1 VGAGGNQKEA
11 IESANASLA
20 IFQDYNQ
27 KLQVGYILAFAGEN
41 KKALDLAA
49 EVAKSRP
56 DDVLVQAMFVPTVQA
71 AAALTGND
79 APRAIELLKPASA
92 YDKATKNVLY
102 FLGLAYVKNK
112 QGAEAAQEFQK
123 ILALRNFV
131 PADPLMSLAH
141 LGLGRAY
148 AREGDSQKSRTA
160 YQDFLTLWKD
170 ADPDIPI
177 LKQAKAEYAKLQ

>member
-1 VGAGGNQKEA
+1 MT
-11 IESANASLA
+11 

-27 KLQVGYILAFAGEN
+27 KLQVGYILAFAGDN

-56 DDVLVQAMFVPTVQA
+56 DDVLVQAMFVPAVRA
-71 AAALTGND
+71 AAALTAND
-79 APRAIELLKPASA
+79 ASKAIELLKPASA
-92 YDKATKNVLY
+92 YDKATTNVLY
-102 FLGLAYVKNK
+102 FRGLAYVKNK

-123 ILALRNFV
+123 ILALRNFA

-141 LGLGRAY
+141 LALGRAY
-148 AREGDSQKSRTA
+148 ALEGDSQKSRIA